1 MNAETLV
8 IISNICFLLLYCN
21 DYFLLCKIFYYLHE
35 MKKINDNRRENILFL
50 FPRILIFISNT
61 CTMYYCVL
69 IHSQP
74 LTISFS
80 VYLSLDSMLLLS
92 RIILYFL
99 IKMKIKNNSQ
109 IIILRPSV
117 GDDGKVFFRPTVVSN
132 PLLDTEGISESIV

>member
-1 MNAETLV
+1 MRKGV
-8 IISNICFLLLYCN
+8 
-21 DYFLLCKIFYYLHE
+21 
-35 MKKINDNRRENILFL
+35 
-50 FPRILIFISNT
+50 
-61 CTMYYCVL
+61 